1 MHEAEI
7 VEKADLI
14 HQYHMD
20 IADFYD
26 EYTKHFGITLSTAKV
41 LGVML
46 KNKNCTQKDI
56 IQQTYL
62 PKQTVSAIIKSL
74 EVQEVVI
81 QTINL
86 KEDKRNKILTF
97 TPNGKKWATNIMNE
111 MKKVVYNSLK
121 ALGDEKV
128 LTLISIIK
136 EFRDNVQEYK
146 NNIKN
151 RG

>member
-1 MHEAEI
+1 MLEAEI
-7 VEKADLI
+7 VEKAELI

-56 IQQTYL
+56 IQRTYL

-74 EVQEVVI
+74 ETQEVVI
-81 QTINL
+81 QTTNS
-86 KEDKRNKILTF
+86 KEDKRNKIIKY
-97 TPNGKKWATNIMNE
+97 TPNGKKWATNIMKE
-111 MKKVVYNSLK
+111 MEKVIIHSLQS
-121 ALGDEKV
+121 LGEEKV
-128 LTLISIIK
+128 LTLVSIFK
-136 EFRDNVQEYK
+136 EFRDNIQEYK

-151 RG
+151 KG